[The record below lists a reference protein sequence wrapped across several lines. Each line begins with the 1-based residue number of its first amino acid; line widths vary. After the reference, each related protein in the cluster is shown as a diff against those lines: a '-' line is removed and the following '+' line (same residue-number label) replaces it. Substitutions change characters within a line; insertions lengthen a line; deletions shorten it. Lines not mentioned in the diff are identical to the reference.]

1 MLCCTSAYRRRCS
14 RGSLA
19 RRCGSIIGDG
29 SWHWRRFRVN
39 LRFLLSNGLKLVG
52 EQVVVGSAPKLV
64 VHVCCLLF
72 LARRIGSR
80 GKHARKD
87 AAGDLSN
94 ACKNIAEINE
104 RTQWIW

>member
-1 MLCCTSAYRRRCS
+1 MVRCTSAYRRRCS

-19 RRCGSIIGDG
+19 CRCGSLIGDG
-29 SWHWRRFRVN
+29 DWRWCRRRVRVD
-39 LRFLLSNGLKLVG
+39 LRLLFGNGLKLVG
-52 EQVVVGSAPKLV
+52 EQVIVGSAPELV

-87 AAGDLSN
+87 GPGDLSN
-94 ACKNIAEINE
+94 ACKNNAE
-104 RTQWIW
+104 